1 MTTSATLA
9 ALLQAFF
16 TDRLLQQRQASP
28 HTVAVYRDSFRLLLR
43 YAETELGRQPSDL
56 LLEDL
61 DVHFISGFLQH
72 IEQERHNSSRTH
84 NVRLA
89 AVHSFFRYV
98 SFRESQYALLCQQI
112 LAIPTKR

>member
-72 IEQERHNSSRTH
+72 IEQDQTLHCAEVTYLVDFIRSSRRGVH
-84 NVRLA
+84 LRRRARRL
-89 AVHSFFRYV
+89 
-98 SFRESQYALLCQQI
+98 E
-112 LAIPTKR
+112 AIVTDE